1 MPARP
6 HPLPY
11 AATQPAASGSVDS
24 TGEAAATEPDGSTGD
39 PDVYSGLVARILR
52 FAARRQ
58 ADPHAALDAIV
69 VGKYVILDLVD
80 EGAMGLVCTA
90 LEPNFG
96 TVALKFPKSAPSPL
110 LRERVLQEGKLLA
123 RVHHTNV
130 LRVYEI
136 GQCEDTL
143 FIATE
148 YIDGVSLRAWQTSRP
163 WRDIVRAYLD
173 AARGLAAIHDTGVVH
188 QDIKPDNIRVDRNG
202 VVRVLDFGLAHLES
216 RLHDLAVTTPQP
228 RGGASPATFY
238 RGGTPGYMAPEQY
251 QPGVLADARADQFA
265 FCAALWEALHG
276 VIPYP
281 SDLIASTVAGGERL
295 PLGPPRT
302 LTTAGPRWLRK
313 ILQRG
318 LSEKKSDRY
327 PDMHAVVAA
336 IDRRLHRRWWPAL
349 TLAAAAATA
358 AALATARLSGP
369 DLPMCEHPELALA
382 STWTPERDQSLAV
395 LAAAAADPS
404 AIPVVD
410 SMRAELTAYTRRWSA
425 AHAAMC
431 QRAHDAGSRVPADER
446 EPCFTQRRRAAAQVA
461 HAIEQFATTHQGA
474 ARAPWAEQRLLWMQ
488 QLDPIDDCLATAP
501 PYARADASTSAPGLD
516 PTLDAAITAALA
528 ADTDAARTSYQRVLT
543 LAARDADP
551 GDAWHRARASLGLAA
566 LDPSHQSAH
575 ADLLAA
581 LRDAEISGDTL
592 LAADVLALLVYVA
605 ADGADDPA
613 RALDLVP
620 AALGKL
626 TALGLADGRRA
637 HHLHL
642 SAALA
647 AVQSGLLDVADQ
659 HLARAAELR
668 GSADV
673 EPREHLVRAQL
684 ARRRGDLP
692 AAIQRTRAALAVQR
706 TIDGP
711 GTRPV
716 ADTLRTLGT
725 LQYAARDPDA
735 ATTFLEALQIYEDR
749 LGPDSPDAL
758 TVHLALAT
766 LHYEADDLA
775 RAREHAAP
783 ISRALARAADLPPTW
798 RPLAELLL
806 GNLALDAAPA
816 EAAEHYQRA
825 LLLLESRDVPEA
837 IAGDRW
843 LARLGLARAQLAQG
857 HTDVARTTLAPLIAA
872 QDGDAAAFREH
883 ALATQSELDRR
894 SAPTR

>member
-1 MPARP
+1 MPARL

-11 AATQPAASGSVDS
+11 AATQPAASDDVDS
-24 TGEAAATEPDGSTGD
+24 TGEAAATEPDGSVGD

-52 FAARRQ
+52 FAARRH

-69 VGKYVILDLVD
+69 VGKYVLLDLVD

-148 YIDGVSLRAWQTSRP
+148 YIDGASLRAWQTSRP
-163 WRDIVRAYLD
+163 WRDIVRAYQGV
-173 AARGLAAIHDTGVVH
+173 ARGLAAIHDTGVVH
-188 QDIKPDNIRVDRNG
+188 QDIKPDNIRIDRNG

-216 RLHDLAVTTPQP
+216 RLHDLAVTAPER
-228 RGGASPATFY
+228 RGDASPATFY

-281 SDLIASTVAGGERL
+281 SDVIASTVAGAERL
-295 PLGPPRT
+295 PLGPPRA
-302 LTTAGPRWLRK
+302 LTTKGPRWLRK
-313 ILQRG
+313 LLQRG
-318 LSEKKSDRY
+318 LSEKKADRF
-327 PDMHAVVAA
+327 PDMHALVAA

-358 AALATARLSGP
+358 AALATARMSGP
-369 DLPMCEHPELALA
+369 DLPMCEAPDLAIA
-382 STWTPERDQSLAV
+382 SAWSPDRDQSLAV

-446 EPCFTQRRRAAAQVA
+446 EPCFTQRRHAAAQVA
-461 HAIEQFATTHQGA
+461 AAIEQFATTHQRS

-488 QLDPIDDCLATAP
+488 QLDPIDDCLAPAL
-501 PYARADASTSAPGLD
+501 PYARAAASDLD

-528 ADTDAARTSYQRVLT
+528 ADTDAARLGYQRVLT

-551 GDAWHRARASLGLAA
+551 GDAWHRARARLGLAV
-566 LDPSHQSAH
+566 LDPSHADAH

-592 LAADVLALLVYVA
+592 LAADVLALLIYVA

-613 RALDLVP
+613 RALDFVP

-626 TALGLADGRRA
+626 TALGLDHGRRA
-637 HHLHL
+637 RDLHL

-647 AVQSGLLDVADQ
+647 AVQAGLLEVADE
-659 HLARAAELR
+659 HLAHVLAIPGDTAILAREDLIR
-668 GSADV
+668 G
-673 EPREHLVRAQL
+673 QL
-684 ARRRGDLP
+684 AERRGDLP
-692 AAIQRTRAALAVQR
+692 LALTRTRAALTAQLAV
-706 TIDGP
+706 DGP

-716 ADTLRTLGT
+716 ADTMRTLGA
-725 LQYAARDPDA
+725 LQFAARDPDA
-735 ATTFLEALQIYEDR
+735 ATTLLTALQIYEDR
-749 LGPDSPDAL
+749 LGPDSADAL
-758 TVHLALAT
+758 TVRLSLAT
-766 LHYEADDLA
+766 LHYDADDLA

-783 ISRALARAADLPPTW
+783 ISRALADAADLPPTW

-806 GNLALDAAPA
+806 GNLTLDAAPA
-816 EAAEHYQRA
+816 EAAGHYQRA
-825 LLLLESRDVPEA
+825 LLLLEARDVPEA
-837 IAGDRW
+837 IVGDRW

-857 HTDVARTTLAPLIAA
+857 HTDVARSTLAPLLAA
-872 QDGDAAAFREH
+872 QDGDAAAYREH
-883 ALATQSELDRR
+883 ALATQSALDRR
-894 SAPTR
+894 SAASR